1 MAPSSLSQAVTS
13 IGKLVGLLITLLF
26 SLGVVAAPS
35 KSVPASV
42 AFWYADKP
50 PLGELAQF
58 DWVVF
63 EPEHMTPADVTF
75 VLAQGSHPFAY
86 LSIGELDEHQAQSRP
101 DLLEHA
107 AEQTRNPGWNSH
119 VMDLT
124 SAGWRDYIFSRAA
137 ELEKRGYAGLFLDT
151 LDSFTLLAEDQRP
164 AQRDA
169 LLALLRDLHQRYP
182 QLKLFLNRGF
192 EVLPD
197 LKQGVAAVAVESI
210 HASWDARRQV
220 YRPVPEQDRAW
231 LTEQLKSVR
240 ERNIP
245 IVAID
250 YLPAERRAEARK
262 LASRLVGEGYLP
274 YISTPG
280 LDTLGVGSIEVQPR
294 RIAVLYDPREGALT
308 RTGGFRS
315 LGGLL
320 EYMGYRVDYLPV
332 DDSLPTSTMTGL
344 YAGAIVWM
352 TSGVPEARGVFNRWI
367 DNRLEEGTPLA
378 FFQGLPIDDAAILTK
393 LGLQLNGIQPIS
405 GLKIVSQD
413 RELIGAFEAPLVVR
427 SRGLVAIGSQ
437 SNANKTGLVLVD
449 AAGREHTPVVTGDW
463 GGIALAPYVFEGE
476 DDTRQWII
484 DPFAFLQRALQLAPL
499 PAPDVT
505 TENGRRIATV
515 HIDGD
520 GFPSRAEIPGTPYAG
535 TTVLNDFIKPYP
547 LLTSVSFIEGE
558 IGPQGMYPYLARE
571 LEPLARRIL
580 SHERVEP
587 ATHTFSHPYFWQAER
602 DSQQEGFQAEYGLK
616 LPIPGYDKIDFKREV
631 FGSRDYV
638 RDRLAPADKPVKM
651 IFWSGDAI
659 PDAPTI
665 KLAYDAGLLNV
676 NGGETRLTRADSSL
690 TGLYPLLRPTAGG
703 LQVYAPIIN
712 ENVYTNLWQ
721 GPYYGFR
728 DVIETFE
735 LTDSP
740 RRMRGLHL
748 YYHFYSGTKM
758 AAIKVMGDVYRHMMD
773 QQPISLWMSDYLLR
787 AHGLHTASLA
797 RTAGGA
803 WQIRALQGLR
813 TVRLDPSLG
822 WPNMLASE
830 GVAGVVDLPQGRYV
844 HLSADRA
851 LLTLQSTR
859 DTAPALEQANV
870 PLTAWRYLDAR
881 RVELSFAGEFPIA
894 FSIRSNSACRLETA
908 GQKVSGRA
916 ANGLWHFSLS
926 TKQVSNAQLVC
937 E

>member
-1 MAPSSLSQAVTS
+1 M
-13 IGKLVGLLITLLF
+13 
-26 SLGVVAAPS
+26 
-35 KSVPASV
+35 PASV

-262 LASRLVGEGYLP
+262 LASRLVDEGYLP

-308 RTGGFRS
+308 RAGGFRS

-535 TTVLNDFIKPYP
+535 T
-547 LLTSVSFIEGE
+547 
-558 IGPQGMYPYLARE
+558 
-571 LEPLARRIL
+571 
-580 SHERVEP
+580 
-587 ATHTFSHPYFWQAER
+587 
-602 DSQQEGFQAEYGLK
+602 
-616 LPIPGYDKIDFKREV
+616 
-631 FGSRDYV
+631 
-638 RDRLAPADKPVKM
+638 
-651 IFWSGDAI
+651 
-659 PDAPTI
+659 
-665 KLAYDAGLLNV
+665 
-676 NGGETRLTRADSSL
+676 
-690 TGLYPLLRPTAGG
+690 
-703 LQVYAPIIN
+703 
-712 ENVYTNLWQ
+712 
-721 GPYYGFR
+721 
-728 DVIETFE
+728 
-735 LTDSP
+735 
-740 RRMRGLHL
+740 
-748 YYHFYSGTKM
+748 
-758 AAIKVMGDVYRHMMD
+758 
-773 QQPISLWMSDYLLR
+773 
-787 AHGLHTASLA
+787 
-797 RTAGGA
+797 
-803 WQIRALQGLR
+803 
-813 TVRLDPSLG
+813 
-822 WPNMLASE
+822 
-830 GVAGVVDLPQGRYV
+830 
-844 HLSADRA
+844 
-851 LLTLQSTR
+851 
-859 DTAPALEQANV
+859 
-870 PLTAWRYLDAR
+870 
-881 RVELSFAGEFPIA
+881 
-894 FSIRSNSACRLETA
+894 
-908 GQKVSGRA
+908 
-916 ANGLWHFSLS
+916 
-926 TKQVSNAQLVC
+926 
-937 E
+937 